1 MTSLTRLEV
10 VTACVSFAGIFVAAI
25 VAHLLVLAGLPEAT
39 VQGTLAVVIMLLF
52 CLFGFACIGLMIHV
66 FVVLQ
71 GGIGNAN
78 QGMVRFLRQNER
90 KVTFGAWIF
99 LGIGALI
106 AMPFALSDMGV
117 QWKPALKAKGVL
129 VADIGMTLEEVQ
141 QRSSIKLATPVTDQ
155 KSGEKYCIGEVVF
168 DYQLG
173 NSGLRFPKSRY
184 YWLVTGRNGD
194 ARLAALNIGITPE
207 KLPRQGL
214 DTFKQQLQQRLKD
227 DGWIPGHFV
236 WNSKKQVEN
245 NHGVTTSGDGRYW
258 KKGVTV
264 LILEEKRMDNEQPGE
279 DSTTAGQFILYV
291 DLRPL
296 STEPDLVFDPSIG
309 TGK

>member
-25 VAHLLVLAGLPEAT
+25 VAHLLVLAGLPETT
-39 VQGTLAVVIMLLF
+39 VQSALAVVIMLLF
-52 CLFGFACIGLMIHV
+52 CLFGFACIGLMIHL
-66 FVVLQ
+66 FVMLQ

-78 QGMVRFLRQNER
+78 QGMVRFLAQNER

-106 AMPFALSDMGV
+106 AMPFALSNMGL
-117 QWKPALKAKGVL
+117 QLMPALKAKGVL
-129 VADIGMTLEEVQ
+129 VADIGMTLDQVQ
-141 QRSSIKLATPVTDQ
+141 QRSSIKLATPFTDP
-155 KSGEKYCIGEVVF
+155 KLGDTYCIGEVVF

-173 NSGLRFPKSRY
+173 DSGLRFPKSRY
-184 YWLVTGRNGD
+184 YWLVTGRDGD
-194 ARLAALNIGITPE
+194 PRLAALNIGITPE

-236 WNSKKQVEN
+236 WKPKKQVEN
-245 NHGVTTSGDGRYW
+245 GPGITISGDGRYW

-264 LILEEKRMDNEQPGE
+264 LILEEKRMDDEQPGE
-279 DSTTAGQFILYV
+279 DRATAGQFILYI

-296 STEPDLVFDPSIG
+296 STEPDLVFDPSIW

>member
-1 MTSLTRLEV
+1 MKSLTRLEV

-25 VAHLLVLAGLPEAT
+25 VAHMLVLAGLPEAT
-39 VQGTLAVVIMLLF
+39 VQSTLAVVIMLLF

-78 QGMVRFLRQNER
+78 QGMVSFLRQNER

-141 QRSSIKLATPVTDQ
+141 QRSSIKLATPVPDQ
-155 KSGEKYCIGEVVF
+155 SSGEKYCIGEVVF

-194 ARLAALNIGITPE
+194 PRLAALNIGIMPE
-207 KLPRQGL
+207 KLPRPGL
-214 DTFKQQLQQRLKD
+214 NMFKQQLQQRLKD

-236 WNSKKQVEN
+236 WNSKKQVEM
-245 NHGVTTSGDGRYW
+245 NHGVTTSGEGRYW

-264 LILEEKRMDNEQPGE
+264 LILEEKRNG
-279 DSTTAGQFILYV
+279 
-291 DLRPL
+291 
-296 STEPDLVFDPSIG
+296 
-309 TGK
+309 